1 MDSYLNYITNLGSAW
16 NFKGLG
22 SWSGDLDTG
31 INGEWLA
38 DSWFGM
44 ATKAQKKL
52 RWKSF
57 EN

>member
-22 SWSGDLDTG
+22 IWSGDLDTG
-31 INGEWLA
+31 WFIA

-44 ATKAQKKL
+44 ATEAQKKL
-52 RWKSF
+52 QWKSF